1 MPGIGDTRTVTMP
14 RPHIEFIHAQDLPWR
29 TGILPEPMA
38 DWACKLLSRDTDT
51 GACSVIVKIP
61 AGWARPGV
69 EHLTAAQEFFVLDG
83 TVEIGG
89 QDYGLDSYGY
99 LPAGIGRRGARSAPG
114 AVVLS
119 FFDAAPETRPGAA
132 TDSTDDAIPYLNLH
146 EMPWTSEGMDPEL
159 LKGRIFVHKVMRIDK
174 VRSDKTVVLNASAHS
189 HPPHWKQRQLHH
201 PCVEEF
207 FIVSGEITGP
217 QGIMTAGAY
226 FWRPAGI
233 AHGPFGSRTGYL
245 AICRF
250 VGGRHVNVWHDDYLP
265 YSYDRPHQ
273 PVLPEDLRA
282 LARPRKIALY

>member
-1 MPGIGDTRTVTMP
+1 
-14 RPHIEFIHAQDLPWR
+14 
-29 TGILPEPMA
+29 
-38 DWACKLLSRDTDT
+38 
-51 GACSVIVKIP
+51 
-61 AGWARPGV
+61 
-69 EHLTAAQEFFVLDG
+69 
-83 TVEIGG
+83 
-89 QDYGLDSYGY
+89 
-99 LPAGIGRRGARSAPG
+99 
-114 AVVLS
+114 VLS